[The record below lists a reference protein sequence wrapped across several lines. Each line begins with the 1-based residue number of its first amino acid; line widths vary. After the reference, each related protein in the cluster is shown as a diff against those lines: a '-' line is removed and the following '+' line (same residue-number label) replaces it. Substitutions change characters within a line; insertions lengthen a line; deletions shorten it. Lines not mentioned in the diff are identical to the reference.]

1 MNEQST
7 VERMLQAG
15 PSYQD
20 NEARYA
26 RLVAAAEAE
35 GILDVGYRTHD
46 TPVGQLLLAA
56 TALGLVRVA
65 FASEDHDEVLHR
77 LAERVS
83 PRVLRAPDRLS
94 AAAREL
100 DEYFEGRRHS
110 FDVPV
115 DLRLARGFRQRVLRC
130 LPEIGYGRTASYAA
144 VAASAGSPNAVRAVG
159 TACATNPVPLV
170 IPCHRVV
177 RSDGG
182 LGGYAGG
189 PEIKARLLELERSA
203 RESR

>member
-1 MNEQST
+1 MTDQST
-7 VERMLQAG
+7 MEELLRAG

-20 NEARYA
+20 DEDRYR
-26 RLVAAAEAE
+26 RLVAAADAE
-35 GILDVGYRTHD
+35 GILDVAYRTHD
-46 TPVGQLLLAA
+46 SPIGPLLLAA
-56 TALGLVRVA
+56 TAQGLVRVA
-65 FASEDHDEVLHR
+65 FASEDHDEVLRR
-77 LAERVS
+77 LAQLVS

-94 AAAREL
+94 SAAREL
-100 DEYFEGRRHS
+100 DEYFEGRRHT
-110 FDVPV
+110 FDLPV

-130 LPEIGYGRTASYAA
+130 LPDIAYGRTASYAA
-144 VAASAGSPNAVRAVG
+144 VAASAGSPNAMRAVG

-189 PEIKARLLELERSA
+189 PEIKARLLELERST
-203 RESR
+203 